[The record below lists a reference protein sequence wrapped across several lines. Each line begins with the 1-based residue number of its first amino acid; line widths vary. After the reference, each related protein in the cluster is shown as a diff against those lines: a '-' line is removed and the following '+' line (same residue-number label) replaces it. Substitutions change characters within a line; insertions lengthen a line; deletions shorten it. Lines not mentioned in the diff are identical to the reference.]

1 MVVAYAFEF
10 TATEGLVGALL
21 VRSCVPRWR
30 FVRIQECVSPVGVVI
45 DMAVG
50 KKA

>member
-21 VRSCVPRWR
+21 VRSGRACQGGVPSGFRN
-30 FVRIQECVSPVGVVI
+30 V
-45 DMAVG
+45 
-50 KKA
+50 